1 VRDWPQVG
9 GKRAEMEIS
18 NPPSDPPWGPP
29 RHLLMALDPT
39 MTNLL
44 PGRNNFG
51 VSTQEP
57 FHQGQNGALYRTT
70 LNDAKRP
77 NSGTI

>member
-1 VRDWPQVG
+1 
-9 GKRAEMEIS
+9 
-18 NPPSDPPWGPP
+18 
-29 RHLLMALDPT
+29 

-44 PGRNNFG
+44 PGRNNFY

-70 LNDAKRP
+70 LNNAKRP
-77 NSGTI
+77 NSGTIWTRVAKWTFWWPMDPNMEGHFHPETHKMTQKTPFQPS